1 LINGAVDEDGNLI
14 NGAANDN
21 QNLIVTPATPPTPL
35 IQDNLGS
42 KQPIAAALIAY
53 NNNEL

>member
-1 LINGAVDEDGNLI
+1 LI

-35 IQDNLGS
+35 IQDNLGN

-53 NNNEL
+53 NNNEN